1 MNSQPQYSRGGSS
14 PMPLIL
20 TVLFFV
26 CVIVGLLV
34 YHFMF
39 YKPSLEVCS
48 NLYASNI
55 CTTDYCV
62 DEKLCPVESPP
73 VWNPKI
79 DANSGSLLGHKV
91 TLPTTGEVATLYNT
105 EITSLESAFDSNV
118 CDTLKT
124 MDLSSYH
131 PTDSTDPTAA
141 DTTQINCI
149 ELLKKIDA
157 DLADRSSLSWIE
169 ESKLLEARNAV
180 IDLCAP
186 ANEDANTGTIGQRAD
201 INAASSFPT
210 TDITNTSNG
219 KIAKLFCTDPS
230 ST

>member
-39 YKPSLEVCS
+39 YKPSLKVCS

-62 DEKLCPVESPP
+62 AENLCPVESPP

-79 DANSGSLLGHKV
+79 DANSGSLLGYKV
-91 TLPTTGEVATLYNT
+91 TLPNTGKVATLYNT

-118 CDTLKT
+118 CDTLT
-124 MDLSSYH
+124 NMVLTSYH
-131 PTDSTDPTAA
+131 PAVDAGADEEVKDAA
-141 DTTQINCI
+141 KKQINCI

-157 DLADRSSLSWIE
+157 DLANKSSLSWIE

-180 IDLCAP
+180 IDLCTKPNATSGVR
-186 ANEDANTGTIGQRAD
+186 DAITDTSD
-201 INAASSFPT
+201 FPT
-210 TDITNTSNG
+210 TDINTKTG
-219 KIAKLFCTDPS
+219 KIAKLFCPQQS

>member
-26 CVIVGLLV
+26 CVIIGLLV

-62 DEKLCPVESPP
+62 AENLCPPESPP
-73 VWNPKI
+73 EWNPKI
-79 DANSGSLLGHKV
+79 DANSGSLLGYKV
-91 TLPTTGEVATLYNT
+91 TLPTTGKVATLYNT

-131 PTDSTDPTAA
+131 PALPDDAPA
-141 DTTQINCI
+141 DTEPDTEKINCI
-149 ELLKKIDA
+149 ELLNKIDD
-157 DLADRSSLSWIE
+157 DLQNTPLSWIE

-186 ANEDANTGTIGQRAD
+186 ASTATSSKGQRVAID
-201 INAASSFPT
+201 AASSFPT
-210 TDITNTSNG
+210 SAINTKTG
-219 KIAKLFCTDPS
+219 EIAKLFCTQPS